1 MNFSEQME
9 ADIALIGPALERY
22 LSTGTGEGFDQIFEA
37 AKYSTMAGGKRLRPV
52 LLLEFC
58 RMCGGDVNK
67 ALPFA
72 CALEMIHTYSLI
84 HDDLPCMDNDDYRR
98 GRLTCHK
105 QYGEAMAVLAG
116 DGLLTRAF
124 EVAAQNEGG
133 LPPKTAL
140 CCVGLLGRA
149 AGMNGMIGGQVLDL
163 EGEGEHFP
171 IEKLKLLQRLKT
183 GRLLCAA
190 CGIGCVV
197 AGRDDPETI
206 SIARE
211 YGENLGLAFQIQDDI
226 LDIEGDFKTL
236 GKSVGKDAESGKST
250 FPSLLGIDECRRL
263 VHSLTEKAVDAVASL
278 NGSGFLIKLALS
290 LVGRTK

>member
-1 MNFSEQME
+1 MNFSEQMK
-9 ADIALIGPALERY
+9 ADIAIIEPALERY
-22 LSTGTGEGFDQIFEA
+22 LSTGTDEGFDRVFEA

-58 RMCGGDVNK
+58 RVCGGDINK

-105 QYGEAMAVLAG
+105 QFGEAMAVLAG

-124 EVAAQNEGG
+124 EVAAGNDGG
-133 LPPKTAL
+133 LPAETAL
-140 CCVGLLGRA
+140 RCVGMLGRA
-149 AGMNGMIGGQVLDL
+149 AGMNGMVGGQVLDL
-163 EGEGEHFP
+163 EGEGKHFP
-171 IEKLKLLQRLKT
+171 MEKLTLLQRLKT
-183 GRLLCAA
+183 GCLLRAA
-190 CGIGCVV
+190 CEIGCVT
-197 AGRDDPETI
+197 AGQDDMETL
-206 SIARE
+206 SCARE

-226 LDIEGDFKTL
+226 LDIEGDSKTL

-263 VHSLTEKAVDAVASL
+263 VHRLTEKAVDSVASL
-278 NGSGFLIKLALS
+278 NGAGFLIKLALS